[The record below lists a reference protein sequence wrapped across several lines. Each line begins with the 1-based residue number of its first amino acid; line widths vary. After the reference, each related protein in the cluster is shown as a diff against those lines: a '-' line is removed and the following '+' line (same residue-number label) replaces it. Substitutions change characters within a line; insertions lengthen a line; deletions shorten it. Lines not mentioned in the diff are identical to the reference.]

1 MTGGVINHLWQST
14 VFLFAAALA
23 AFALRRNQAS
33 VRHAVW
39 LAASLK
45 FLVPFSLLIG
55 LGGALA
61 WRSTPVPAASVVPAI
76 VETVQTI
83 TEPFAD
89 VSAEPQRADAAQSPT
104 RIPWPGVLGSVWIF
118 GCFVVIA
125 IRIRGWLNVRTAF
138 RASTPTA
145 LSGVERSLDVR
156 ATPGLL

>member
-1 MTGGVINHLWQST
+1 MTGGIINHLWQST

-23 AFALRRNQAS
+23 VFALRRNQAS

-39 LAASLK
+39 LTASLK

-55 LGGALA
+55 LGGAVA

-89 VSAEPQRADAAQSPT
+89 VSAEPQRAAGA
-104 RIPWPGVLGSVWIF
+104 G
-118 GCFVVIA
+118 
-125 IRIRGWLNVRTAF
+125 
-138 RASTPTA
+138 RA
-145 LSGVERSLDVR
+145 GRE
-156 ATPGLL
+156 

>member
-61 WRSTPVPAASVVPAI
+61 WRSTPAPAASVVPAI
-76 VETVQTI
+76 IETVQTI
-83 TEPFAD
+83 TEPFAE
-89 VSAEPQRADAAQSPT
+89 VSANRAG
-104 RIPWPGVLGSVWIF
+104 RCG
-118 GCFVVIA
+118 
-125 IRIRGWLNVRTAF
+125 
-138 RASTPTA
+138 
-145 LSGVERSLDVR
+145 
-156 ATPGLL
+156 